1 MNFFKKLSLKY
12 FNGSADL
19 RRNEER
25 EILTSRDK
33 AFIYACQKYNL
44 EFEYL
49 NFFSGA
55 HFVEES
61 DFELEH
67 SLIKCK
73 FSELQKHNHFDWFV
87 YLLCRQLDKER
98 IPQFK
103 AVLKLIE
110 GKREDY
116 FMKLVDTIRRAL
128 SDNYQVMS
136 PRNDRYTNNLWNAGL
151 NYAIETTV
159 YISILWES
167 VDSILNY
174 VFYKVPEEARK
185 FEEQEKIRRQ
195 REQEDYARRQRE
207 WQERLNREAQE
218 RERKRQEEERVR
230 RENAQQR
237 ARYGWGSDGFYNNQQ
252 SGFNW
257 DDDRFNAYNSQDH
270 WRDWWER
277 FYKEQQERESRKS
290 ESKKSESTTQSSLY
304 AILQIEPT
312 TDKKVIKAAYRKL
325 VLVYHP
331 DRGGNEE
338 KFKELTAAYEKL
350 MSL

>member
-19 RRNEER
+19 KRNEQR

-33 AFIYACQKYNL
+33 AFIYACRKYNL

-61 DFELEH
+61 DFEPEH

-73 FSELQKHNHFDWFV
+73 FSELQKHNHFEWFV

-116 FMKLVDTIRRAL
+116 FRGIVDTMRRAL
-128 SDNYQVMS
+128 SNNFQQMS
-136 PRNDRYTNNLWNAGL
+136 PHNDRYTNNLWNAGL

-159 YISILWES
+159 YISILWDS
-167 VDSILNY
+167 VDAVLDY

-185 FEEQEKIRRQ
+185 YEEQERIRKQ
-195 REQEDYARRQRE
+195 KEQEDYARRYAE
-207 WQERLNREAQE
+207 WHRQEQEQE
-218 RERKRQEEERVR
+218 RERRRQEEERVR

-237 ARYGWGSDGFYNNQQ
+237 ARYGYSDGFYNNQR

-257 DDDRFNAYNSQDH
+257 DGDDFGAFNSQSRQ
-270 WRDWWER
+270 WRDWWEK

-290 ESKKSESTTQSSLY
+290 QSQSTSESSLY
-304 AILQIEPT
+304 TILQIEPT

-331 DRGGNEE
+331 DRGGSEE

>member
-19 RRNEER
+19 KRNEQR

-33 AFIYACQKYNL
+33 AFIYACRKYNL

-61 DFELEH
+61 DFEPEH

-73 FSELQKHNHFDWFV
+73 FSELQKHNHFEWFV

-116 FMKLVDTIRRAL
+116 FRGIVDTMRRAL
-128 SDNYQVMS
+128 SDNFQQMS
-136 PRNDRYTNNLWNAGL
+136 PHNDRYTNNLWNAGL

-159 YISILWES
+159 YISILWDS
-167 VDSILNY
+167 VDAVLDY

-185 FEEQEKIRRQ
+185 YEEQERIRKQ
-195 REQEDYARRQRE
+195 KEQEDYARRYAE
-207 WQERLNREAQE
+207 WHRQEQE
-218 RERKRQEEERVR
+218 RERRRQEEERVR

-237 ARYGWGSDGFYNNQQ
+237 ARYGYSDGFYNNQQ

-257 DDDRFNAYNSQDH
+257 DGDDFGAFNSQSRQ
-270 WRDWWER
+270 WRDWWEK

-290 ESKKSESTTQSSLY
+290 QSQSTSESSLY
-304 AILQIEPT
+304 TILQIEPT

-331 DRGGNEE
+331 DRGGSEE

>member
-19 RRNEER
+19 KRNEER

-33 AFIYACQKYNL
+33 AFIYACRKYNL

-49 NFFSGA
+49 SFFSGA

-61 DFELEH
+61 DFEPEH

-73 FSELQKHNHFDWFV
+73 FSELQKHNHFEWFV

-116 FMKLVDTIRRAL
+116 FMKLVDTMRRAL
-128 SDNYQVMS
+128 SDNFQQMS
-136 PRNDRYTNNLWNAGL
+136 PHNDRYTNNLWSAGL
-151 NYAIETTV
+151 NYAIETTI
-159 YISILWES
+159 YISILWDS
-167 VDSILNY
+167 VDAVLNY

-185 FEEQEKIRRQ
+185 YEEQERIRRQ
-195 REQEDYARRQRE
+195 REQEDYARRQKE

-218 RERKRQEEERVR
+218 RERRRQEEERIR

-237 ARYGWGSDGFYNNQQ
+237 ARYGWGYYENFHN
-252 SGFNW
+252 SGFTC
-257 DDDRFNAYNSQDH
+257 DDDRFNAFNSQSSQ

-290 ESKKSESTTQSSLY
+290 QSQSTSESSLY

-331 DRGGNEE
+331 DRGGSEE

>member
-19 RRNEER
+19 KRNEER

-33 AFIYACQKYNL
+33 AFIYACRKYNL

-61 DFELEH
+61 DFEPEH

-73 FSELQKHNHFDWFV
+73 FSELQKHNHFEWFV

-116 FMKLVDTIRRAL
+116 FVKLVDTMRRAL
-128 SDNYQVMS
+128 SDNYQQVS
-136 PRNDRYTNNLWNAGL
+136 LYNDRYTNNLWNTGL
-151 NYAIETTV
+151 KYTIQTTI
-159 YISILWES
+159 YISILWDG
-167 VDSILNY
+167 VDAVLDY
-174 VFYKVPEEARK
+174 VFYKVPEETKKR
-185 FEEQEKIRRQ
+185 EEQERIRRQ
-195 REQEDYARRQRE
+195 KEQEDYIRRQRE

-218 RERKRQEEERVR
+218 QERKRQEEERIR

-237 ARYGWGSDGFYNNQQ
+237 ARYGWGYYENFHN
-252 SGFNW
+252 SGFTC
-257 DDDRFNAYNSQDH
+257 DDDRFNAFNSQSSQ

-277 FYKEQQERESRKS
+277 FYKEQQERESKKS
-290 ESKKSESTTQSSLY
+290 ESKKSESTAQSSLY
-304 AILQIEPT
+304 TILQIEPT

-331 DRGGNEE
+331 DRGGSEE